1 MVSHADTA
9 GMVKQVDGSIRPKF
23 DGTDVAG
30 DGWMMQRVG
39 QLVTKQQ
46 HVRQVKEVQLKDS
59 LNHRQEKKR
68 LGSTSTLQ
76 GEDKAPGKVS
86 TTLWMICRQ

>member
-1 MVSHADTA
+1 
-9 GMVKQVDGSIRPKF
+9 MVKQVDESIRPKL
-23 DGTDVAG
+23 DGTDDVAG

-46 HVRQVKEVQLKDS
+46 HVRQVKEVQLMDS

-76 GEDKAPGKVS
+76 GED
-86 TTLWMICRQ
+86 

>member
-1 MVSHADTA
+1 MISYVVTA
-9 GMVKQVDGSIRPKF
+9 GMVKQSDGSIRPKL
-23 DGTDVAG
+23 DATDDAG
-30 DGWMMQRVG
+30 DGWMVQRMG

-46 HVRQVKEVQLKDS
+46 HVRQVKEVQLDS

-76 GEDKAPGKVS
+76 GED
-86 TTLWMICRQ
+86 